1 MLPIP
6 RLHRLLSILPLAGM
20 MGGFLCVASCAHH
33 SDLSEYSVTEC
44 EAHTGELSG
53 GEVILEACVSVVVS
67 GPEERMWQVTLTTDG
82 GKCTKVVART
92 GRRAWAPCYELSRE
106 MPETTVSVSV
116 GDLGSGEVLFTR
128 RNLSLRLEEVGE
140 GGGGDEPSGPEGP
153 EEPGTSLSVS
163 SLVLHAGERTEN
175 ISVGE
180 GKAAFEVQKG
190 DAGVLVLS
198 FVCSGMDASAVSL
211 SVAGGGDGSLRIPDG
226 AVDLSGTEFR
236 IPFRAVSEG
245 SGNVS
250 LSLKGEGLS
259 AGVNVVFTVLPD
271 GRVIELVPDVFL
283 FAEQNEAMGTVVFMG
298 FAEGK
303 RCDVVIRY
311 RERSGG
317 EAGRREYLDVP
328 ADRPLR
334 VLLWE
339 AGKAAEW
346 QEADYWAE
354 LYEPGGDEPLWVT
367 EPVTVRPFRP
377 EFLWWES
384 DGKAVREGEAVRSTS
399 TGSACRLG
407 VTVGRSRQEAVT
419 RITVRD
425 LRQGRSFVSTSA
437 EPETEGCFVTDMVHP
452 SKGRHDFVATF
463 ETAEGTYSYSF
474 SQSFCDVW
482 TVLPFVDGHSL
493 YAELRGP
500 ERTVG
505 ERCELRISV
514 DIYAVFDYTVAV
526 ERDGEKINEP
536 ARWWHF
542 VERRGLDYTIEKGTA
557 QGEMK
562 IQNGWVNTSVRHI
575 KSVAEGLDWS
585 VTGGTATRWVSSRTV
600 QYKPQASKAGILL
613 TLGVNE
619 SFRTAGNDVVLDL
632 SRIQGTLDERG
643 IVY

>member
-1 MLPIP
+1 MRYFSFIRSSRWSGL
-6 RLHRLLSILPLAGM
+6 LAGLACM
-20 MGGFLCVASCAHH
+20 LFCVTACGPSFDI
-33 SDLSEYSVTEC
+33 SQYSVKVLESYPGTMSD
-44 EAHTGELSG
+44 GI
-53 GEVILEACVSVVVS
+53 VIVYPSIAVQVS
-67 GPEERMWQVTLTTDG
+67 GPSEREWRITVGAQGLPGTDALT
-82 GKCTKVVART
+82 VT
-92 GRRAWAPCYELSRE
+92 GRRVAFSVWGLSPERPEAFATVVITDRE
-106 MPETTVSVSV
+106 
-116 GDLGSGEVLFTR
+116 SGEVLASR
-128 RNLSLRLEEVGE
+128 RRVRLYLDDISEQ
-140 GGGGDEPSGPEGP
+140 GGGGGPEDP
-153 EEPGTSLSVS
+153 PVETSSLDFSSLSLLTDGDSMSLPVVDGKTAFEIQKGCS
-163 SLVLHAGERTEN
+163 GSLVVSYSSSSDDDSR
-175 ISVGE
+175 
-180 GKAAFEVQKG
+180 
-190 DAGVLVLS
+190 
-198 FVCSGMDASAVSL
+198 VSL
-211 SVAGGGDGSLRIPDG
+211 HIQSEGSTHLRIPDG
-226 AVDLSGTEFR
+226 TLTRSRSSFSV
-236 IPFRAVSEG
+236 PFTALSEG
-245 SGNVS
+245 SGRIGIVLTEDSMSAS
-250 LSLKGEGLS
+250 LT
-259 AGVNVVFTVLPD
+259 VDYTVLPD
-271 GRVIELVPDVFL
+271 GRVIELVPDVFT
-283 FAEQNEAMGTVVFMG
+283 FAEQNDAMGSILFMG
-298 FAEGK
+298 FNEGE
-303 RCDVVIRY
+303 RCDVVLRW
-311 RERSGG
+311 RERDSG
-317 EAGRREYLDVP
+317 EEGRMEYRGVDTGS
-328 ADRPLR
+328 PLR

-339 AGKAAEW
+339 ADMAASWNEVSC
-346 QEADYWAE
+346 WAE
-354 LYEPGGDEPLWVT
+354 LYVSGQGEPLYVT
-367 EPVTVRPFRP
+367 PVTKVYPFRP
-377 EFLWWES
+377 ELLWWES
-384 DGKAVREGEAVRSTS
+384 DGKAVREGEVVRSAS

-407 VTVGRSRQEAVT
+407 VTVGLSRQEAVT

-526 ERDGEKINEP
+526 ERNGEKINEP

-557 QGEMK
+557 QGELK
-562 IQNGWVNTSVRHI
+562 IQSGWVNTSVRHI
-575 KSVAEGLDWS
+575 KSVAEGLDWG

-619 SFRTAGNDVVLDL
+619 SFRMAGNDVVLDL